1 MLRVSLKGVWAH
13 KVRLLLTA
21 LAIILGVGLI
31 SGVYVF
37 TDTIGKA
44 FDAIFADAYA
54 GIDIAVGTESDF
66 AFGEGTY
73 LDEADFALIDDLE
86 GVEQAFPYIQ
96 GMGVTML
103 DSEGELLSSGPGP
116 PTFVTNLTEPT
127 GTTTYDDTAGFTIA
141 EGAYPAGRDQVALD
155 RGTAELGGF
164 QIGDRVTVISDLVG
178 RLELTLAGIAVFG
191 EDGNLGGTK
200 WVFFDLPTA
209 QAVLQRPGKLSGGSV
224 QVTPGATVD
233 EVIPR
238 IEAVLPDNA
247 TVVSGQ
253 DAAEEEAAEIQSA
266 LSFFTVFLSVFG
278 WVALF
283 VGSFLIYNT
292 FRIVVT
298 QRTREL
304 ALLRALGAGARQV
317 RGIVLLEALIIGAIG
332 ALLGVGFG
340 VTIAF
345 GLQQILPAVGIELPT
360 ATLSIKPR
368 TVIVGLAA
376 GLVITLIAALVPARR
391 ASKVSVMAALRE
403 DAAGPAR
410 AGFLRRT
417 LVGGLILALGLAALF
432 FGLYGDTGSGP
443 SPIVYVG
450 VGTGVIFIAM
460 FVLSPLAA
468 RPITNLLG
476 MVLER
481 LLGTSGKLAR
491 RNAMRSPRRTAAT
504 AAAVMISITLVA
516 LASTLTGSI
525 RGTIDDVLANDVDA
539 EVIVR
544 PAGQISDPTQ
554 GFTSQI
560 AERVRQLD
568 DVDDLTRIHAGW
580 GRIVS
585 ETEIAHGETEVDVL
599 ETFITGA
606 EANLADF
613 IPPDDFQGT
622 LSPGSGELIVE
633 AAIAEDNG
641 FALGDTLVLEFE
653 QSGERPFTLVGIVEG
668 RAWAGIIAIPAADW
682 IEVYGIDQ
690 HSQVDVKAAEGV
702 TADELKA
709 AIEPLLAD
717 FPNVVVQTFDDLQS
731 EAEGQLNGLL
741 NFILALLALAVV
753 IGMLGVTNTMAL
765 SVFERTREIGLL
777 RAVGLDRRTTR
788 WMVRSEASIVS
799 VFGALMGI
807 GLGIF
812 FGWALIRA
820 LADLGLSIFV
830 IPWLPSSASA
840 SAVLGSLVFWLV
852 ATGILGIL
860 FAVFP
865 ARRAAKLNVIEA
877 IAHF

>member
-31 SGVYVF
+31 SGVYVY

-54 GIDIAVGTESDF
+54 GIDIVVATETDF
-66 AFGEGTY
+66 SLGEGTY
-73 LDEADFALIDDLE
+73 IDEADFARIEEVD
-86 GVEQAFPYIQ
+86 GVEEIFPSIQ
-96 GMGVTML
+96 GLGVVIL
-103 DSEGELLSSGPGP
+103 DEDGEVLRSGPGP
-116 PTFVTNLTEPT
+116 PTFISNLNEAEAAS
-127 GTTTYDDTAGFTIA
+127 DIEGFTLA
-141 EGAYPAGRDQVALD
+141 EGAYPVGEGQVVLD
-155 RGTAELGGF
+155 RGTAELGEF
-164 QIGDRVTVISDLVG
+164 EIGGPVTIISDSAG
-178 RLELTLAGIAVFG
+178 RLEFTLTGVAAFG
-191 EDGNLGGTK
+191 EDDTLGGTN
-200 WVFFDLPTA
+200 WLFFDLPTA
-209 QAVLQRPGKLSGGSV
+209 QAVLQRPGKLSGGAV
-224 QVTPGATVD
+224 QVTPGTAVE

-238 IEAVLPDNA
+238 IESVLPDNA

-253 DAAEEEAAEIQSA
+253 DAAEADAAEIQSA

-292 FRIVVT
+292 FRIVVS
-298 QRTREL
+298 QRTKEL
-304 ALLRALGAGARQV
+304 ALLRALGADSRQV
-317 RGIVLLEALIIGAIG
+317 RTIVLLEAAIIGSIG
-332 ALLGVGFG
+332 AVLGLAFG

-360 ATLSIKPR
+360 ASLSIQPR
-368 TVIVGLAA
+368 TIVIGLAA
-376 GLVITLIAALVPARR
+376 GTLISLFAAVVPARR

-403 DAAGPAR
+403 DAPGPAR
-410 AGFLRRT
+410 GGLLRRVVAGAVVT
-417 LVGGLILALGLAALF
+417 VVGLGSLF

-443 SPIVYVG
+443 SPVVYVG
-450 VGTGVIFIAM
+450 VGTAVIFFGV
-460 FVLSPLAA
+460 FVLSPLVA
-468 RPITNLLG
+468 RPVTNLLG
-476 MVLER
+476 LLTER

-539 EVIVR
+539 EVIVSS
-544 PAGQISDPTQ
+544 AEQFGDPTA
-554 GFTSQI
+554 GFATEI
-560 AERVRQLD
+560 ADRVAEVQS
-568 DVDDLTRIHAGW
+568 VADLTRVRVGW
-580 GRIVS
+580 GRIVA
-585 ETEIAHGETEVDVL
+585 ETASGDGARTDVL
-599 ETFITGA
+599 ETEGFVSGVD
-606 EANLADF
+606 ANLADF
-613 IPPDDFQGT
+613 IPPETFQGKLHPGPGEVVME
-622 LSPGSGELIVE
+622 LS
-633 AAIAEDNG
+633 IADAYGLE
-641 FALGDTLVLEFE
+641 LGDDLVIEFE
-653 QSGERPFTLVGIVEG
+653 QTGPRSFTLAGLVEG
-668 RAWAGIIAIPAADW
+668 RAWAGIVAIPADDW
-682 IEVYGIDQ
+682 VSAYGIDQ
-690 HSQVDVKAAEGV
+690 HSQVDVKAVEGV
-702 TADELKA
+702 SAEELKA
-709 AIEPLLAD
+709 AIEPVLSD
-717 FPNVVVQTFDDLQS
+717 YPNVAARTFEDLQS

-820 LADLGLSIFV
+820 LEDLGLSIFV
-830 IPWLPSSASA
+830 IPWLPSSASV
-840 SAVLGSLVFWLV
+840 SGVLGSLLFWLV

-860 FAVFP
+860 FAVYP

>member
-13 KVRLLLTA
+13 KVRLVLTV

-31 SGVYVF
+31 SGVYVY

-44 FDAIFADAYA
+44 FDAIFTDAFK
-54 GIDIAVGTESDF
+54 GVDIVVATESEF
-66 AFGEGTY
+66 ALGEGTY
-73 LDEADFALIDDLE
+73 IDESEFALIDGVE
-86 GVEQAFPYIQ
+86 GVEEAFPYIQ
-96 GMGVTML
+96 GMGVTIL
-103 DSEGELLSSGPGP
+103 DSEGEVLSSGPGP
-116 PTFVTNLTEPT
+116 PTFVSNISAPPSSGTPAET
-127 GTTTYDDTAGFTIA
+127 GGFTIA
-141 EGAYPAGRDQVALD
+141 EGAYPAGIDQVALD
-155 RGTAELGGF
+155 RGTADLAGF
-164 QIGDRVTVISDLVG
+164 EIGDRFTIISDLVG
-178 RLELTLAGIAVFG
+178 RLEVTLTGIAAFG
-191 EDGNLGGTK
+191 ENDSLGGTK
-200 WVFFDLPTA
+200 WVFFDLPGA

-224 QVTPGATVD
+224 QVTPGTPVED
-233 EVIPR
+233 VIAR
-238 IEAVLPDNA
+238 MKALLPDNA

-253 DAAEEEAAEIQSA
+253 DAAEEQAADIQSA
-266 LSFFTVFLSVFG
+266 LSFFTIFLSVFG

-304 ALLRALGAGARQV
+304 ALLRALGASTRQV
-317 RGIVLLEALIIGAIG
+317 RVIVLLEALAIGVIG
-332 ALLGVGFG
+332 ALLGLGFG
-340 VTIAF
+340 VAIAY
-345 GLQQILPAVGIELPT
+345 GLQVGLPAAGIELPT
-360 ATLSIKPR
+360 ASLSVQPR

-376 GLVITLIAALVPARR
+376 GSVITLVAGLIPARR
-391 ASKVSVMAALRE
+391 AAKVSVMAALR
-403 DAAGPAR
+403 DDPAGPAR
-410 AGFLRRT
+410 TGFVRRT
-417 LVGGLILALGLAALF
+417 VAGGAILALGVAALS
-432 FGLYGDTGSGP
+432 FGLFGDTGSGP

-450 VGTGVIFIAM
+450 VGAAVIFLAI

-476 MVLER
+476 AFTER
-481 LLGTSGKLAR
+481 VLGTAGKLAR

-504 AAAVMISITLVA
+504 AAAVMISITLVT

-544 PAGQISDPTQ
+544 PAGQFADPTL
-554 GFTSQI
+554 GFTPEI
-560 AERVRQLD
+560 AERVKGLD
-568 DVDDLTRIHAGW
+568 EVADLTRIHAGW

-585 ETEIAHGETEVDVL
+585 ETEIDHGETRVDIQEGFV
-599 ETFITGA
+599 TGA
-606 EANLADF
+606 EPNLADF
-613 IPPDDFQGT
+613 IPPDAFEGT
-622 LSPGSGELIVE
+622 LRPGPGELIVE
-633 AAIAEDNG
+633 RAIADNYRLD
-641 FALGDTLVLEFE
+641 LGEVLTIEFE
-653 QSGERPFTLVGIVEG
+653 QGGERSFTLVGIAEG
-668 RAWAGIIAIPAADW
+668 RAWAGIIAISADEW
-682 IEVYGIDQ
+682 ISAFGIDQ
-690 HSQVDVKAAEGV
+690 HSQVDVKAAPGV

-717 FPNVVVQTFDDLQS
+717 YPNVAVQTFEDLQS
-731 EAEGQLNGLL
+731 EAEAQLNGLL

-777 RAVGLDRRTTR
+777 RAVGLNRRTTR
-788 WMVRSEASIVS
+788 WMVRSEASLVS

-820 LADLGLSIFV
+820 LADLGFSIFV
-830 IPWLPSSASA
+830 IPWLPSSASV
-840 SAVLGSLVFWLV
+840 SGILGSLLFWLV
-852 ATGILGIL
+852 ATGILGIV

-865 ARRAAKLNVIEA
+865 ARRAARLNIIEA